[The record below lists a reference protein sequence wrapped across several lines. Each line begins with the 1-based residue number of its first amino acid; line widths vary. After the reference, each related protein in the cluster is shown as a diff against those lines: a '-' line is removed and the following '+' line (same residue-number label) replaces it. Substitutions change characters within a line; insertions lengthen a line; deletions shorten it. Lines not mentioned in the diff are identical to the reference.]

1 MNARIIQAK
10 DFKRAELKDNQQI
23 EKTVAE
29 ILNDIRTNGDKAVNS
44 WSQKIDGQKAKLITL
59 KAFDDYDLEPKL
71 ANAIKFA
78 YQRIKTFCEFQ
89 AKDLKNDAFNDGF
102 GEFGYKYLPIERIGA
117 YIPGGRFP
125 LISTALMT
133 ITPAKIVG
141 CPDII
146 ACSPSNHPAL
156 LAAASLAGA
165 TQFLHLGGAQAIGA
179 LSYGFGEIEA
189 VNMIV
194 GPGNAYVNSAK
205 AQVQHRT
212 KIDTLAG
219 PSELLIYA
227 EKLKNP
233 DWIMFDAL
241 AQAEHDP
248 NAISLVVSTS
258 QQLLENL
265 YIRTNASTSGQS
277 LIQNEQILFI
287 HAENPTQAIELIND
301 YAPEHLLVTDA
312 ECDINVFTN
321 YGSLFIGEN
330 SAVAFGDYCT
340 GPNHTLPTNGAGKNS
355 GGLSVHQ
362 FLKVLSTQKVND
374 KGRIELAK
382 TSSILAQA
390 EGLTFH
396 QSSAEQRK
404 RCKKE

>member
-1 MNARIIQAK
+1 MNANIIQAQ

-23 EKTVAE
+23 KKTVAE
-29 ILNDIRTNGDKAVNS
+29 ILKDIRNNGDTAVNQ
-44 WSQKIDGQKAKLITL
+44 WSQKIDGQTGRLIALSPFAK
-59 KAFDDYDLEPKL
+59 YDLAPEL
-71 ANAIKFA
+71 ALAIKTA

-89 AKDLKNDAFNDGF
+89 IKDLKNDSFNDDF
-102 GEFGYKYLPIERIGA
+102 GEFGYKYQAIERIGA

-125 LISTALMT
+125 LISTSLMT
-133 ITPAKIVG
+133 ITPAQVAG
-141 CPDII
+141 CADII

-165 TQFLHLGGAQAIGA
+165 TQFLQLGGAQAIGA
-179 LSYGFGEIEA
+179 LSYGYNDIDA
-189 VNMIV
+189 VHMIV
-194 GPGNAYVNSAK
+194 GPGNAYVNLAK

-219 PSELLIYA
+219 PSELLIYSNA
-227 EKLKNP
+227 LENP
-233 DWIMFDAL
+233 AWIVLDAL
-241 AQAEHDP
+241 AQGEHDP

-265 YIRTNASTSGQS
+265 YTRTNASAAGQQM
-277 LIQNEQILFI
+277 LANKQILFI
-287 HAENPTQAIELIND
+287 QAENQAQAVALINA
-301 YAPEHLLVTDA
+301 YAPEHLLVTDGN
-312 ECDINVFTN
+312 CDLSLFSN

-330 SAVAFGDYCT
+330 SAVAFGDYCA

-362 FLKVLSTQKVND
+362 FLKVLSTQKVNA

-382 TSSILAQA
+382 TAAILAQA
-390 EGLTFH
+390 EGLNFH
-396 QSSAEQRK
+396 QKSAEVRI
-404 RCKKE
+404 

>member
-1 MNARIIQAK
+1 MKIIQTK
-10 DFKRAELKDNQQI
+10 DFKRAEIKDNQQI

-44 WSQKIDGQKAKLITL
+44 WSQKIDGQKGKLITL
-59 KAFDDYDLEPKL
+59 KAFDNYDLEPKL

-133 ITPAKIVG
+133 ITPAKVVG

-179 LSYGFGEIEA
+179 LSYGFDEIAA

-227 EKLKNP
+227 EKLQNP

-265 YIRTNASTSGQS
+265 YTCTNASTAGQS

-287 HAENPTQAIELIND
+287 HVENQAQAIELIND

-404 RCKKE
+404 RCKNE